1 MYSKAWLH
9 LIICLTFLSLFHP
22 SWHSSWSMMCFSTPW
37 QGSRGPSG
45 PRSRTSGMRARWPRV
60 FDISCFTGYT
70 RNTVSTAACCE
81 LYCVDMAQTKPITR

>member
-1 MYSKAWLH
+1 
-9 LIICLTFLSLFHP
+9 
-22 SWHSSWSMMCFSTPW
+22 
-37 QGSRGPSG
+37 
-45 PRSRTSGMRARWPRV
+45 MRARWPRV